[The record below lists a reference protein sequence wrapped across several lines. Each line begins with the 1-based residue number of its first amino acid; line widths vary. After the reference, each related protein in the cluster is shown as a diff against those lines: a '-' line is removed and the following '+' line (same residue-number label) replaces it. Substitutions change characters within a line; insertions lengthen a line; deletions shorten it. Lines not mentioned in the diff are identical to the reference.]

1 MMQLQPILSFFYVC
15 ILLKELKLREKFS
28 NSALFFQA
36 EFHLKGEYNP
46 ALKKKKKNKKKK
58 AGKGQ
63 EKYVMTAIVLI
74 LWRSICQRFFLKLH
88 SYILELKLHQT
99 MSWLSVVFFS
109 LSSKV
114 QMCASPSL
122 LGEASNLEFDGSI
135 ISTKI
140 DSVTDYLMLQCGHS
154 VFSLINTRTVVKEST
169 LQFMLNPN
177 SRKQWLWKPLNQSF
191 EQRSNQFN
199 LNSIFSSIQI

>member
-1 MMQLQPILSFFYVC
+1 MMQLQPIISFFYIC
-15 ILLKELKLREKFS
+15 ILLKELKLIEKFS
-28 NSALFFQA
+28 DSALFFQA

-74 LWRSICQRFFLKLH
+74 IIMEINLLETFFKVAFT
-88 SYILELKLHQT
+88 YFGAELASNDVLVI
-99 MSWLSVVFFS
+99 WVFFF
-109 LSSKV
+109 LSSKA
-114 QMCASPSL
+114 QICASPSL

-135 ISTKI
+135 ISTKKI
-140 DSVTDYLMLQCGHS
+140 DSVTDYLMLQCGDS

-177 SRKQWLWKPLNQSF
+177 SRKQWVWKPLNQSF
-191 EQRSNQFN
+191 E
-199 LNSIFSSIQI
+199 